1 MKSSKPLREWD
12 INLNSTD
19 TISKMKLQKPIHLL
33 VVGSLAVAVSG
44 TAMYL
49 LFSRYQASYVYS
61 IVVLVL
67 LSLVTFFVFRY
78 ILEKFIYDK
87 IKVIYKTIH
96 TLKLPKRDKR
106 ERVNLN
112 EDVLEK
118 VSWDVT
124 QWAQKHQ
131 QEIEDLKKMEAYR
144 REFLGNVSHELKTPL
159 FNLQGFLLTLLEG
172 AIDDPQVNRTYL
184 EKAAKN
190 LERMIN
196 LVKDLEI
203 IAHLESGEIKMNY
216 SRFDIIS
223 LTREV
228 FEMLELKAKQKNIQ
242 LIFNEKHD
250 DGLPIWVMADRERIR
265 QVLHNLIENAINYGI
280 ENGRAKVSFY
290 EMNDLILV
298 EVSDNGIGIEEK
310 HIPRLFERFYRVDKS
325 RSRNLGG
332 SGLGLAIVKHIIE
345 SHGQTIHVRSAPG
358 VGSTFSFT
366 LQRYSS

>member
-1 MKSSKPLREWD
+1 MLK
-12 INLNSTD
+12 I
-19 TISKMKLQKPIHLL
+19 QKPINLLIFGSIAVAFLGVLLLYVIFYRYFSILYAIITL
-33 VVGSLAVAVSG
+33 VVL
-44 TAMYL
+44 
-49 LFSRYQASYVYS
+49 
-61 IVVLVL
+61 
-67 LSLVTFFVFRY
+67 FFVTYLIFRY

-96 TLKLPKRDKR
+96 TLKLPKK
-106 ERVNLN
+106 EKNKPINLN

-118 VSWDVT
+118 VSMDVSL
-124 QWAQKHQ
+124 WAQKNQ
-131 QEIEDLKKMEAYR
+131 QEIDDLKKMEAYR

-172 AIDDPQVNRTYL
+172 AIDDPQVNRSYL
-184 EKAAKN
+184 EKAVRN

-196 LVKDLEI
+196 LVRDLEI
-203 IAHLESGEIKMNY
+203 IAQLESGEIKMNY
-216 SRFDIIS
+216 SRFDILS
-223 LTREV
+223 LTGEV
-228 FEMLELKAKQKNIQ
+228 FEMLELKARQKNIQ
-242 LIFNEKHD
+242 LKLNEKHD

-265 QVLHNLIENAINYGI
+265 QVLNNLIENAINYGN
-280 ENGRAKVSFY
+280 EDGRVKVSFY

-366 LQRYSS
+366 LQRYTS

>member
-1 MKSSKPLREWD
+1 MR
-12 INLNSTD
+12 
-19 TISKMKLQKPIHLL
+19 LQKPIHQLILASFIVALSGGGILLLLAGKQVSLL
-33 VVGSLAVAVSG
+33 VVGAVFIVILLVS
-44 TAMYL
+44 
-49 LFSRYQASYVYS
+49 
-61 IVVLVL
+61 
-67 LSLVTFFVFRY
+67 FFVFRY
-78 ILEKFIYDK
+78 VLEKFIYEK

-96 TLKLPKRDKR
+96 TLKLPKK
-106 ERVNLN
+106 EKQKRVNLN

-118 VSWDVT
+118 VSWDVSL
-124 QWAQKHQ
+124 WAQKHQ
-131 QEIEDLKKMEAYR
+131 QEIEDLRKMEAYR

-159 FNLQGFLLTLLEG
+159 FNLQGFVLTLLEG
-172 AIDDPQVNRTYL
+172 AIDDPQVNRAYL
-184 EKAAKN
+184 EKSAKN

-196 LVKDLEI
+196 LVRDLEI
-203 IAHLESGEIKMNY
+203 IAQLESGEIKMNY

-242 LIFNEKHD
+242 LMFNEKHD
-250 DGLPIWVMADRERIR
+250 DGLPIWVMADRERVR
-265 QVLHNLIENAINYGI
+265 QVLHNLIENAINYGN
-280 ENGRAKVSFY
+280 ENGRTKVSFY

-366 LQRYSS
+366 LQRYTS

>member
-1 MKSSKPLREWD
+1 MKFHKP
-12 INLNSTD
+12 INLL
-19 TISKMKLQKPIHLL
+19 IL
-33 VVGSLAVAVSG
+33 GSLIVAVSG
-44 TAMYL
+44 TA
-49 LFSRYQASYVYS
+49 LF
-61 IVVLVL
+61 LL
-67 LSLVTFFVFRY
+67 LSQYHSSIITTISVFVLIAIISFIVFKY
-78 ILEKFIYDK
+78 ILEKFIYEK

-96 TLKLPKRDKR
+96 TLKLPKK
-106 ERVNLN
+106 EKNKRVNLN

-118 VSWDVT
+118 VSWDVSM
-124 QWAQKHQ
+124 WAQKHQ
-131 QEIEDLKKMEAYR
+131 QEIEDLRKMEAYR

-159 FNLQGFLLTLLEG
+159 FNLQGFVLTLLEG
-172 AIDDPQVNRTYL
+172 AIDDPEVNRAYL

-196 LVKDLEI
+196 LVRDLEI
-203 IAHLESGEIKMNY
+203 IAQLESGEIKMNY

-265 QVLHNLIENAINYGI
+265 QVLHNLIENAINYGN
-280 ENGRAKVSFY
+280 ENGRTKVSFY

-345 SHGQTIHVRSAPG
+345 SHGQAIHVRSAPG

-366 LQRYSS
+366 LQRYSN

>member
-1 MKSSKPLREWD
+1 MKFHKP
-12 INLNSTD
+12 INLL
-19 TISKMKLQKPIHLL
+19 IL
-33 VVGSLAVAVSG
+33 GSLIVAVSG
-44 TAMYL
+44 TA
-49 LFSRYQASYVYS
+49 LF
-61 IVVLVL
+61 LL
-67 LSLVTFFVFRY
+67 LSQYHSSIITTISVFVLIAIISFIVFKQ
-78 ILEKFIYDK
+78 ILEKFIYEK

-96 TLKLPKRDKR
+96 TLKLPKK
-106 ERVNLN
+106 EKNKRVNLN

-118 VSWDVT
+118 VSWDVSM
-124 QWAQKHQ
+124 WAQKHQ
-131 QEIEDLKKMEAYR
+131 QEIEDLRKMEAYR

-159 FNLQGFLLTLLEG
+159 FNLQGFVLTLLEG
-172 AIDDPQVNRTYL
+172 AIDDPEVNRAYL

-196 LVKDLEI
+196 LVRDLEI
-203 IAHLESGEIKMNY
+203 IAQLESGEIKMNY

-265 QVLHNLIENAINYGI
+265 QVLHNLIENAINYGN
-280 ENGRAKVSFY
+280 ENGRTKVSFY

-345 SHGQTIHVRSAPG
+345 SHGQAIHVRSAPG

-366 LQRYSS
+366 LQRYSN

>member
-1 MKSSKPLREWD
+1 MKF
-12 INLNSTD
+12 
-19 TISKMKLQKPIHLL
+19 QKPIHLL
-33 VVGSLAVAVSG
+33 ILASLIVALSGGSMLLIFAGKQITPLVAGAVFVVILIVSF
-44 TAMYL
+44 L
-49 LFSRYQASYVYS
+49 
-61 IVVLVL
+61 
-67 LSLVTFFVFRY
+67 VFRY
-78 ILEKFIYDK
+78 VLEKFIYEK

-96 TLKLPKRDKR
+96 TLKLPKKEKNR
-106 ERVNLN
+106 RVNLN

-118 VSWDVT
+118 VSWDVSL
-124 QWAQKHQ
+124 WAQKHQ
-131 QEIEDLKKMEAYR
+131 QEIEDLRKMEAYR

-159 FNLQGFLLTLLEG
+159 FNLQGFVLTLLEG
-172 AIDDPQVNRTYL
+172 AIDDPQVNRAYL
-184 EKAAKN
+184 EKSAKN

-196 LVKDLEI
+196 LVRDLEI
-203 IAHLESGEIKMNY
+203 IAQLESGEIKMNY

-265 QVLHNLIENAINYGI
+265 QVLHNLIENAINYGN
-280 ENGRAKVSFY
+280 ENGRTKVSCY

-298 EVSDNGIGIEEK
+298 EVSDNGIGIEER

>member
-1 MKSSKPLREWD
+1 MKFHKP
-12 INLNSTD
+12 INLLILGSLIVAVFGTTLFLLLSQYHSSIIT
-19 TISKMKLQKPIHLL
+19 TISVFVLIAII
-33 VVGSLAVAVSG
+33 S
-44 TAMYL
+44 
-49 LFSRYQASYVYS
+49 F
-61 IVVLVL
+61 IV
-67 LSLVTFFVFRY
+67 FKQ
-78 ILEKFIYDK
+78 ILEKFIYEK

-96 TLKLPKRDKR
+96 TLKLPKK
-106 ERVNLN
+106 EKNKRVNLN

-118 VSWDVT
+118 VSWDVSM
-124 QWAQKHQ
+124 WAQKHQ
-131 QEIEDLKKMEAYR
+131 QEIEDLRKMEAYR

-159 FNLQGFLLTLLEG
+159 FNLQGFVLTLLEG
-172 AIDDPQVNRTYL
+172 AIDDPEVNRAYL

-196 LVKDLEI
+196 LVRDLEI
-203 IAHLESGEIKMNY
+203 IAQLESGEIKMNY

-265 QVLHNLIENAINYGI
+265 QVLHNLIENAINYGN
-280 ENGRAKVSFY
+280 ENGRTKVSFY

-345 SHGQTIHVRSAPG
+345 SHGQAIHVRSAPG

-366 LQRYSS
+366 LQRYSN